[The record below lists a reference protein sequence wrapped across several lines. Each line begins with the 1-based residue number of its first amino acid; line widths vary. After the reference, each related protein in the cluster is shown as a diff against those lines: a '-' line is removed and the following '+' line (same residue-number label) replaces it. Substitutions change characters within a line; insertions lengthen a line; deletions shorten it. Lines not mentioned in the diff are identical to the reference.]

1 MGTRRIPPLEP
12 RPWAGRCATR
22 GALPAL
28 ALGLALAI
36 GSLASGPAQA
46 TKPTRIG
53 SGPVPALTFDHF
65 LDYAQLTDLLQ
76 AWANARPQLV
86 KLESL
91 GRTPEGRELWFLT
104 ITNGATGPA
113 ETKPALLVDG
123 NMHAIEWTGGMAAL
137 DFTWKLLRDFE
148 RDERVTRLLDT
159 RTVYVLP
166 RMTPDGVEA
175 TLKGGAIIRSAL
187 RPGKDE
193 KPAPGLRMQ
202 DVNGDGQITTMRYRD
217 PNGPWTRHPDEPRLM
232 IPRGPEDA
240 GTDRWRVVPEGMIE
254 GGFNGETFAVLD
266 ALAGIDFGTFFPDP
280 RDPVPEGAVTEP
292 DAQRAPE
299 VAAYVK
305 AIRERPNIFA
315 HVTCHNFGGIL
326 LTPPVNAD
334 EVMPGADQAVYAHM
348 GERLQGLTGYE
359 PMSYLDLRAG
369 RNLERQV
376 PTEMGWLYNRLGIFS
391 FITEFWNPL
400 AAAGVKP
407 EGRVSTWLG
416 GDHPIEDELK
426 LLAWSDNELGGKGH
440 LPWTPFQHPQLGAVE
455 VGGWDKV
462 RYWYNPPMEQVQA
475 EVAPHADWLVHLG
488 LSSPKLQVRSF
499 TASSAGKDLWKV
511 RLVVENAGWLP
522 TSGSL
527 KAADEKFV
535 EGVRAT
541 LQLPAGAT
549 LVEGEAAQDAGQLL
563 GRSQQKSIATWWG
576 YEPGTPD
583 RALVQWTVRA
593 KKGTEISATAAHARA
608 GMARGSVVLD

>member
-1 MGTRRIPPLEP
+1 MGKRTEPPFVS
-12 RPWAGRCATR
+12 RPWAGRYATR
-22 GALPAL
+22 TAASALGLLL
-28 ALGLALAI
+28 ALGPPAFAPAI
-36 GSLASGPAQA
+36 AAQPTASG
-46 TKPTRIG
+46 
-53 SGPVPALTFDHF
+53 SGALPALTFDHF
-65 LDYAQLTDLLQ
+65 LDYQQLTDLLHG
-76 AWANARPQLV
+76 WAKARPQLV

-91 GRTPEGRELWFLT
+91 GKTPQGRELWFMTL
-104 ITNGATGPA
+104 TNGATGPA

-137 DFTWKLLRDFE
+137 DFTWKLLRDYGS
-148 RDERVTRLLDT
+148 DARVTRLLDT

-175 TLKGGAIIRSAL
+175 TLKGGAIIRSAI
-187 RPGKDE
+187 RPAAGE
-193 KPAPGLRMQ
+193 TPQPGLRMQ
-202 DVNGDGQITTMRYRD
+202 DVNGDGHITFMRYRD

-232 IPRGPEDA
+232 VPRGPEDA
-240 GTDRWRVVPEGMIE
+240 GTDNWRVVPEGMIE

-266 ALAGIDFGTFFPDP
+266 ALSGIDFGVFFPDP
-280 RDPVPEGAVTEP
+280 RDPVPEGAVKEP
-292 DAQRAPE
+292 DAQRVPE
-299 VAAYVK
+299 VAAFVK
-305 AIRERPNIFA
+305 AIRARPNIFA

-334 EVMPGADQAVYAHM
+334 ETMPGPDQAVYAHM
-348 GERLQGLTGYE
+348 GERLQQLTGYE

-376 PTEMGWLYNRLGIFS
+376 PTEMGWLYNRLGVFS

-407 EGRVSTWLG
+407 AGRVSTWLG

-426 LLAWSDNELGGKGH
+426 LLAWSDEELGGKGH
-440 LPWTPFQHPQLGAVE
+440 LPWTPFKHPQLGAVE

-462 RYWYNPPMEQVQA
+462 RAWYNPPMEQVQA

-488 LSSPKLQVRSF
+488 LSSPVLQVRSF
-499 TASSAGKDLWKV
+499 TASPAGKDLWKV

-522 TSGSL
+522 TSGSQ
-527 KAADEKFV
+527 KAADQKFV
-535 EGVRAT
+535 EGVRAS

-549 LVEGEAAQDAGQLL
+549 LVEGEATRDAGQLL

-583 RALVQWTVRA
+583 RALVEWTVRA
-593 KKGTEISATAAHARA
+593 KKGTEISATVAHARA